1 MDELNT
7 TEARQRVERWAD
19 EGQHLLGRV
28 LPGLLEQHD
37 RLRSRAEEAEQV
49 NERLRQELTELQR
62 ELHTLRVENQMF
74 KKDQTE
80 VRDVFAKLVEH
91 TSQMLKPMNEIL
103 QKLQPEH

>member
-1 MDELNT
+1 MDELNA

-37 RLRSRAEEAEQV
+37 RLRARAEDAEQA
-49 NERLRQELTELQR
+49 NEKLRQELADLQR
-62 ELHTLRVENQMF
+62 ELHTLRVENQLYR
-74 KKDQTE
+74 KEQTE
-80 VRDVFAKLVEH
+80 IRDVFSKLVEH

-103 QKLQPEH
+103 HKLQPEH

>member
-1 MDELNT
+1 MDELNAS
-7 TEARQRVERWAD
+7 EARHRVERWAE

-28 LPGLLEQHD
+28 LPALLEQHD
-37 RLRSRAEEAEQV
+37 RLRARADDAEQA

-62 ELHTLRVENQMF
+62 ELHTLRVENQLF
-74 KKDQTE
+74 RKDQTE
-80 VRDVFAKLVEH
+80 IRDVFAKLVDH